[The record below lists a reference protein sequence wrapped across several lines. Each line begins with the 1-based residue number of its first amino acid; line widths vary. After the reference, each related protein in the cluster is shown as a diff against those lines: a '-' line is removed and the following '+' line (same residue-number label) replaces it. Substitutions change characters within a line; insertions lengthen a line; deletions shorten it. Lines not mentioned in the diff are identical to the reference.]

1 MVCIERTV
9 ATVHSVVWFTAT
21 LSSNGHYWK
30 SLVVTVVGSIGVA
43 VIVAMVALLSLG
55 NRVLPVDR

>member
-9 ATVHSVVWFTAT
+9 ATVHSGVWFTAK

-30 SLVVTVVGSIGVA
+30 PLVVTVVDSIGVA

-55 NRVLPVDR
+55 NRVSPVDR